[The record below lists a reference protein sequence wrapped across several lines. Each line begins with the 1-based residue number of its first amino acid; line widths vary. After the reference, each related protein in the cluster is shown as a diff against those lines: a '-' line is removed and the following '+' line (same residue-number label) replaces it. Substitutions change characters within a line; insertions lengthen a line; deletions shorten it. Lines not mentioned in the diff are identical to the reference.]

1 MIALLYAII
10 ALLGVLLLITLIN
23 LIGAPRLRSAPEPQ
37 NAPLVSLLIPAR
49 NEAANIENCLRDLR
63 AQDYPNFEILVLDDG
78 STDQTAALVQRHA
91 EQDHRI
97 QVLQGAALPQ
107 GWLGKNWACHQLS
120 MQARG
125 EVLIFTDADLRY
137 APQAVRNTVG
147 WMQRLDLGMLS
158 AFSQQ
163 ITITLPEKL
172 VVPLLDMFVYSYLPL
187 WLTYYTR
194 NPSLAAAN
202 GHWLAFKR
210 ASYLRLGGHAEV
222 RHEVVEDVELSR
234 RAKRRGEKI
243 LTVCGKGRVFTRM
256 YDSAR
261 GIWEGYSKNLFGLA
275 GFRAPLFFVLLL
287 LLTLAHIMPYA
298 LVWIAPYTYL
308 AAAAILMNLVLRL
321 LLAVGYDHAV
331 LTAVL
336 LHPLAILSIIF
347 IGLNSFRW
355 YLTGKV
361 RWKGRAF
368 SVRPLSHGE
377 IIEAR

>member
-23 LIGAPRLRSAPEPQ
+23 LITAPRLRSAPEPQ

-49 NEAANIENCLRDLR
+49 NEAGGIAACLRDLR

-97 QVLQGAALPQ
+97 QLQRGAALPQ
-107 GWLGKNWACHQLS
+107 GWIGKNWACHQLS

-243 LTVCGKGRVFTRM
+243 LTVCGKGEIFGRM
-256 YDSAR
+256 YSSAR
-261 GIWEGYSKNLFGLA
+261 GIWQGYSKNLFGLVRFQTA
-275 GFRAPLFFVLLL
+275 AFLVVIAVLVLI
-287 LLTLAHIMPYA
+287 HILPYL
-298 LVWIAPYTYL
+298 LVWNAPYTRL
-308 AAAAILMNLVLRL
+308 AGSAIAMNVLLRVLLAFGYAHPLVTSVVFHPFAIAAIIV
-321 LLAVGYDHAV
+321 
-331 LTAVL
+331 
-336 LHPLAILSIIF
+336 
-347 IGLNSFRW
+347 IGLNSLRW
-355 YLTGKV
+355 HKTGKI
-361 RWKGRAF
+361 RWKGRTF
-368 SVRPLSHGE
+368 T
-377 IIEAR
+377 ARAASQ